1 MKSKRQQEAEQV
13 NIQKW
18 VRKWGRLPNE
28 DEATFVEPIEG
39 TDVPTRIE
47 WKSYE

>member
-1 MKSKRQQEAEQV
+1 MEDVKKDETIEDITDIEV
-13 NIQKW
+13 E
-18 VRKWGRLPNE
+18 LPNE